1 MEKDIIKIDR
11 SKCVG
16 CNNCIRVCPVP
27 TANKAVNVNGSN
39 IIEINNDD
47 CIHCGTC
54 IKSCAHEARYYVDDI
69 ENFFAD
75 LRGGKRFSLVIA
87 PAFRTSFPNRY
98 KKVISWLKSIGV
110 NKVYDTSFGA
120 EITTWAYLKYI
131 TENDFKGLVSQ
142 PCPAIVNYIQRWQP
156 DLLAKL
162 SPVHSPMGCTAV
174 YMHNYAHI
182 IDDIVYISPCI
193 AKYDEVNHPGTPSY
207 LKYNVTFQH
216 LAEYI
221 EKHNINLDSFEDVE
235 FDDMGYGLGSIY
247 PRPGGLKENVEALVK
262 GVWIRQCEGPHKVYK
277 YIDSYSERVKQ
288 GKELPI
294 LVDLL
299 NCESGCNIGSAAKV
313 RSEEAID
320 DVDCIMNKER
330 EHLQDVMPGKKH
342 KLMEFFDKNLKLG
355 DFLRTYI
362 NNYIKPVNI
371 TETDI
376 KEVFDRLKKDTYVEK
391 HFDCTACG
399 YKTCHEMAEAI
410 ARGNNSPENCV
421 RFRAK
426 ELQAFQDKNHEIT
439 KVLIDA
445 VNKQREQ
452 NDVIF
457 DEIDNFTSTVKTQ
470 IHTSIDE
477 SEKIAKIA
485 DETRIVSYNAGI
497 EAARVGEQGKG
508 FSVVAEEVGKLAEQS
523 RQIVDSTNDSNNALI
538 QMVDDIQVKT
548 SGLKDDMKASDE
560 KIIGIINQVLEN
572 GNDEEK

>member
-1 MEKDIIKIDR
+1 MIKDIIKIDR

-27 TANKAVNVNGSN
+27 TANKAVTADGKN
-39 IIEINNDD
+39 IIEINTKD

-54 IKSCAHEARYYVDDI
+54 IKACAHEARYYIDDV
-69 ENFFAD
+69 ENLFND
-75 LRGGKRFSLVIA
+75 LKGGKRISLVIA
-87 PAFRTSFPNRY
+87 PAFRTNFPTTY
-98 KKVISWLKSIGV
+98 KKIISYFKSLGV

-131 TENDFKGLVSQ
+131 TENDFKGLISQ

-156 DLLAKL
+156 DLLQKL
-162 SPVHSPMGCTAV
+162 SPVHSPMGCTAS

-182 IDDIVYISPCI
+182 VDDIAYISPCVS
-193 AKYDEVNHPGTPSY
+193 KYDEVNHEGTPSY

-216 LAEYI
+216 LAEYLSS
-221 EKHNINLDSFEDVE
+221 HNVNLDSFENSE

-262 GVWIRQCEGPHKVYK
+262 GVWIRQCEGPHRVYK
-277 YIDSYSERVKQ
+277 YIDSYKERVEQ

-313 RSEEAID
+313 VSEEDID

-330 EHLQDVMPGKKH
+330 EHLKDVMPGKKH
-342 KLMEFFDKNLKLG
+342 KLMEFFDKNLKLA
-355 DFLRTYI
+355 DFLRTYT
-362 NNYIKPVNI
+362 NEYVKPVQI
-371 TETDI
+371 SESDI
-376 KEVFDRLKKDTYVEK
+376 KEVFQKMKKDNYVEK

-399 YKTCHEMAEAI
+399 YKTCHDMAESI
-410 ARGNNSPENCV
+410 ARGNNVPENCV
-421 RFRAK
+421 RFRHK
-426 ELQAFQDKNHEIT
+426 ELEEFQDKNIETT

-445 VNKQREQ
+445 VNDQREQ
-452 NDVIF
+452 NNQIF
-457 DEIDNFTSTVKTQ
+457 DEIETFTATVKSQ
-470 IHTSIDE
+470 LNTSIEE
-477 SEKIAKIA
+477 SDKIAKIA

-508 FSVVAEEVGKLAEQS
+508 FSVVADEVGKLAEQS

-538 QMVDDIQVKT
+538 QMVEDIQVRT
-548 SGLKDDMKASDE
+548 SDLKEEMKKSDE
-560 KIIGIINQVLEN
+560 KIIDIINNVLQKDTNE
-572 GNDEEK
+572 